1 ERAYTNEAGISAD
14 MEYSETDAENSD
26 GFNAEAAE
34 EKENNTADIV
44 RKEMLVYSCNMT
56 VDVLDFDSAVSSFRE
71 SLDTYDAFVETE
83 NYSDNG
89 SSGRWQYS
97 DEIRWK
103 TYTATV
109 RVPSEKY
116 SEFCDTASS
125 LGDLRSRNA
134 SVQNLSSEYYDI
146 STTLEIYETRE
157 KRYKELLSNTNDESR
172 AMSVEKQLADIQ
184 IEIAKLKTR
193 MKDINTDVAYSY
205 VNISLNEVREYSEEP
220 VRTDTFFQRLS
231 NTISKASS
239 SFLSTMEKILFALI
253 YILPHALVIVLVLFV
268 IAKIVKSIKRFH
280 TRRTDN
286 STGKS
291 NNHSDSD
298 SKEETNIQDK
308 TDK

>member
-1 ERAYTNEAGISAD
+1 
-14 MEYSETDAENSD
+14 
-26 GFNAEAAE
+26 
-34 EKENNTADIV
+34 
-44 RKEMLVYSCNMT
+44 MLVYSCNMT